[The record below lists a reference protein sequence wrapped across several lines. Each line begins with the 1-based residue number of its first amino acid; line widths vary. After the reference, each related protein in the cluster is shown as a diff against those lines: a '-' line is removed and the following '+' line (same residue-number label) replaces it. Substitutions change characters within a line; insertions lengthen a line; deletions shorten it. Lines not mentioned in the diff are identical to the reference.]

1 MSGSPAMFLSI
12 QIVVRH
18 PSLHRSSAY
27 DHAREGSRSPKPFHC
42 LAPPS
47 AAAVRHTRPAVAC
60 PSLRENPFSG
70 EQQKETTPP
79 ACHTRPRWS
88 PLTSSPPTGRL
99 RCCVFCFFFFQPHGR
114 PPPCRSVSCSCFF
127 SFCILVWG
135 RAGGVARSWKKKKKA
150 TRKRTSSPELFPR
163 LVKRD
168 RVEGK
173 DDRDSR
179 NKKRC
184 PPACLLRPIDSYFS
198 KPFFFFP
205 FARVYQRPTA
215 SSSPPPPLRRPHFAR
230 GR

>member
-47 AAAVRHTRPAVAC
+47 AAAVRQTRPTVAC

-88 PLTSSPPTGRL
+88 PLTSSPPTDRL

-114 PPPCRSVSCSCFF
+114 PPLPQCLLFLFLFFLHTRMGEGGRGCPFVEKKKESNTKAHLVPRAVSSSCKTRPCR
-127 SFCILVWG
+127 G
-135 RAGGVARSWKKKKKA
+135 
-150 TRKRTSSPELFPR
+150 KRR
-163 LVKRD
+163 
-168 RVEGK
+168 
-173 DDRDSR
+173 
-179 NKKRC
+179 
-184 PPACLLRPIDSYFS
+184 
-198 KPFFFFP
+198 
-205 FARVYQRPTA
+205 QRQ
-215 SSSPPPPLRRPHFAR
+215 
-230 GR
+230 

>member
-114 PPPCRSVSCSCFF
+114 PPLPQCLLFLFLFFLHTRMGEGGRGCPFVEKKKESNTKAHLVPRAVSSSCKTRPCR
-127 SFCILVWG
+127 G
-135 RAGGVARSWKKKKKA
+135 
-150 TRKRTSSPELFPR
+150 KRR
-163 LVKRD
+163 
-168 RVEGK
+168 
-173 DDRDSR
+173 
-179 NKKRC
+179 
-184 PPACLLRPIDSYFS
+184 
-198 KPFFFFP
+198 
-205 FARVYQRPTA
+205 QRQ
-215 SSSPPPPLRRPHFAR
+215 
-230 GR
+230 